1 MNIERFNTIAA
12 AIGFQPTADEPTVC
26 QRDGL
31 PLEQFMALIEKMKQQ
46 GFNLMEVE
54 LSFADADS
62 DDVISLSH
70 DPDDD
75 TAFLEL
81 IPAEEMTES

>member
-12 AIGFQPTADEPTVC
+12 AIGFQPTEDEPTVW

-31 PLEQFMALIEKMKQQ
+31 PLEQFMALIEQIKER
-46 GFNLMEVE
+46 GFNLMEIE
-54 LSFADADS
+54 LTFADTNS
-62 DDVISLSH
+62 DDVISLSR

-81 IPAEEMTES
+81 IPAEEIIEP